1 MTGQELFKTWAPSD
15 SAWSQWVSPAL
26 FAQIACADGA
36 AADGVDVP
44 VPTWQE
50 EKASPESAVIVD
62 LPGADSIRLALAL
75 AKRGYRPVP
84 IINASPGPVGL
95 QLNFLPQ
102 PANVTPQSIVV
113 LDMSSLVREICIG
126 TAFLQK
132 LTFAS
137 DAPPV
142 FILDALRLRGTNPI
156 RDDMFDNRWMVF
168 PQDFPSARFLTEKRM
183 KRVTL
188 VQTEKAHPLED
199 LSHVLLRWQEAGI
212 EIFARAS
219 GDTNAPSRITVSK
232 PSRFKASWY
241 RALATVGL
249 RRSSVGGF
257 GSFLA
262 SVESWPRLKK
272 R

>member
-1 MTGQELFKTWAPSD
+1 MTGKELFETWAPSD
-15 SAWSQWVSPAL
+15 STWSQWVSPAL
-26 FAQIACADGA
+26 FAQIECADGGA
-36 AADGVDVP
+36 EASVNAP
-44 VPTWQE
+44 VPIWHEHKT
-50 EKASPESAVIVD
+50 SPESAVVID
-62 LPGADSIRLALAL
+62 LPGADSIRLALVL
-75 AKRGYRPVP
+75 AERGYRPVP

-102 PANVTPQSIVV
+102 PVNVSHQSIVV

-168 PQDFPSARFLTEKRM
+168 PQDFPSARFLADKKIKRL
-183 KRVTL
+183 TL

-199 LSHVLLRWQEAGI
+199 LSHALLRWQEAGI

-219 GDTNAPSRITVSK
+219 GDTGAPSRITVSK

-241 RALATVGL
+241 RAMATVGL

-257 GSFLA
+257 GSFIPETSA
-262 SVESWPRLKK
+262 AG
-272 R
+272 

>member
-1 MTGQELFKTWAPSD
+1 MEKMTGQELFKTWAPSD

-26 FAQIACADGA
+26 FAQIACTDGA

-62 LPGADSIRLALAL
+62 LPGADSIRLAMAL
-75 AKRGYRPVP
+75 AKPGYRPVP

-102 PANVTPQSIVV
+102 PANVSSRSIVV
-113 LDMSSLVREICIG
+113 LDMNSLVREICIG
-126 TAFLQK
+126 TELLQK
-132 LTFAS
+132 LSFAS

-156 RDDMFDNRWMVF
+156 LDDMFDNRWMVF
-168 PQDFPSARFLTEKRM
+168 PQDFPSARFFAEKKI

-188 VQTEKAHPLED
+188 VQVEKAQPLED

-212 EIFARAS
+212 EILAAAS
-219 GDTNAPSRITVSK
+219 GDTNAASRITVSK

-257 GSFLA
+257 GSFIPETSA
-262 SVESWPRLKK
+262 AG
-272 R
+272 

>member
-1 MTGQELFKTWAPSD
+1 MTGQELFKTWASSD

-26 FAQIACADGA
+26 FAQIACTDGA

-62 LPGADSIRLALAL
+62 LPGADSIRLAMAL
-75 AKRGYRPVP
+75 AKLGYWPVP

-142 FILDALRLRGTNPI
+142 FILDALRLRGINPI

-168 PQDFPSARFLTEKRM
+168 PQDFPSARCLTEKKI

-212 EIFARAS
+212 EIFAGAS

-257 GSFLA
+257 GSFIPETSA
-262 SVESWPRLKK
+262 AG
-272 R
+272 

>member
-1 MTGQELFKTWAPSD
+1 MTGNELFETWAPND
-15 SAWSQWVSPAL
+15 STWSPWVSPAL
-26 FAQIACADGA
+26 FAQIECADGGA
-36 AADGVDVP
+36 EASADAPAP
-44 VPTWQE
+44 VWHKH
-50 EKASPESAVIVD
+50 KASPESAVVID
-62 LPGADSIRLALAL
+62 LPGADSIRLALVL
-75 AKRGYRPVP
+75 AERGYRPVP

-95 QLNFLPQ
+95 QLTFLP
-102 PANVTPQSIVV
+102 PTNVSRQSVVV

-132 LTFAS
+132 LSFAS

-168 PQDFPSARFLTEKRM
+168 PQDFPSARFLADKKIKRL
-183 KRVTL
+183 TL
-188 VQTEKAHPLED
+188 VQTGKAHPLED

-219 GDTNAPSRITVSK
+219 GDTGAPSRITVSK
-232 PSRFKASWY
+232 PSRFKVSWY

-257 GSFLA
+257 GSFIPETSA
-262 SVESWPRLKK
+262 AG
-272 R
+272 

>member
-1 MTGQELFKTWAPSD
+1 MEKMTGQELFKTWAPSD
-15 SAWSQWVSPAL
+15 SAWSHWVSPAL
-26 FAQIACADGA
+26 FAQIACTDGA

-62 LPGADSIRLALAL
+62 LPGADSIRLAMAL
-75 AKRGYRPVP
+75 AKLGYRPVP

-102 PANVTPQSIVV
+102 PANVSSRSIVV
-113 LDMSSLVREICIG
+113 LDMNSLVREICIG
-126 TAFLQK
+126 TELLQK
-132 LTFAS
+132 LSFAS

-156 RDDMFDNRWMVF
+156 LDDMFDNRWMVF
-168 PQDFPSARFLTEKRM
+168 PQDFPSARFFAEKKI

-188 VQTEKAHPLED
+188 VQVEKAQPLED

-212 EIFARAS
+212 EILATAS

-257 GSFLA
+257 GSFIPETSA
-262 SVESWPRLKK
+262 AG
-272 R
+272 

>member
-1 MTGQELFKTWAPSD
+1 MTGKELFETWAPSD
-15 SAWSQWVSPAL
+15 STWSQWVSPAL
-26 FAQIACADGA
+26 FAQIECTDGGGA
-36 AADGVDVP
+36 ANVDVRAP
-44 VPTWQE
+44 IWHEQ
-50 EKASPESAVIVD
+50 KASPESAVVID
-62 LPGADSIRLALAL
+62 LPGADSIRLALLL
-75 AKRGYRPVP
+75 AGRGYRPVP

-102 PANVTPQSIVV
+102 PANVPPQTIVV
-113 LDMSSLVREICIG
+113 LDMTSLVREVCIG
-126 TAFLQK
+126 TELLQK
-132 LTFAS
+132 LTFAP

-168 PQDFPSARFLTEKRM
+168 PQDFPSARFLADKKI

-188 VQTEKAHPLED
+188 VQTEKAQPVED
-199 LSHVLLRWQEAGI
+199 LSHVLLRWQETGI
-212 EIFARAS
+212 EILARAS
-219 GDTNAPSRITVSK
+219 GDASLPSKIAVSK

-257 GSFLA
+257 GSFIPETSA
-262 SVESWPRLKK
+262 AG
-272 R
+272 

>member
-1 MTGQELFKTWAPSD
+1 VFKTWAPSD

-26 FAQIACADGA
+26 FAQIACTVGA

-44 VPTWQE
+44 VPTWRE
-50 EKASPESAVIVD
+50 EKTSPESAVIVD
-62 LPGADSIRLALAL
+62 LPGADSIRLAMAL

-95 QLNFLPQ
+95 QLTFLP
-102 PANVTPQSIVV
+102 PTNVSRQSVVV
-113 LDMSSLVREICIG
+113 LDMSSLVREICMG

-132 LTFAS
+132 LSFAS

-168 PQDFPSARFLTEKRM
+168 PQDFPSARFLADKKIKRL
-183 KRVTL
+183 TL
-188 VQTEKAHPLED
+188 VQTGKAHPLED

-219 GDTNAPSRITVSK
+219 GDTGSPSRITVSK
-232 PSRFKASWY
+232 PSRFKVSWY

-257 GSFLA
+257 GSFIPETSA
-262 SVESWPRLKK
+262 AG
-272 R
+272 